1 MSNLP
6 PWTKINKGDRRPTER
21 VLVSYDYKD
30 LDGETVEWVTRWGVT
45 GAWWNPK
52 RQQWIAD
59 HGKPITNVTHW
70 MPMPTGGKDG
80 D

>member
-1 MSNLP
+1 MTTHAS
-6 PWTKINKGDRRPTER
+6 
-21 VLVSYDYKD
+21 
-30 LDGETVEWVTRWGVT
+30 VEVVMKLFRVT

-70 MPMPTGGKDG
+70 MPMPTGGKR
-80 D
+80 